1 MKLERSLLATAAVAV
16 SAVLWGLWWIP
27 LRWLDERGLHGD
39 WASFAIFG
47 LASLAL
53 LPFVFIRRGRRS
65 DPLLSLLA
73 IGVPLGLALVMWN
86 HAVINGN
93 VIRVVLLFY
102 LSPIWATL
110 MARFM
115 LAAPIHPTRWLA
127 IILGLAG
134 AAVILELDLLAS
146 DTLSGGY
153 SSADVMALFSGV
165 CFALAA
171 TTTRIYSGVRELDKT
186 FVSVLAA
193 TVIALVFI
201 IVTKTAPPSQELG
214 LLMGGALA
222 IALIFL
228 LPTTLLLL
236 WGAGLLDPGRVAI
249 LLLLEVVTAAVSSA
263 WLASEPLGMRE
274 LLGCALVLAAGLM
287 ESLPWFRRADTRAR

>member
-1 MKLERSLLATAAVAV
+1 MAVAV

-27 LRWLDERGLHGD
+27 LRWLDDSGLRGD

-53 LPFVFIRRGRRS
+53 LPFVCRHRRKS
-65 DPLLSLLA
+65 ADQLLPLLA
-73 IGVPLGLALVMWN
+73 IGVPLGVALVMWN

-115 LAAPIHPTRWLA
+115 LAAPIRPTRWFA

-134 AAVILELDLLAS
+134 AAVILELDRLAS
-146 DTLSGGY
+146 NMVNAALSL
-153 SSADVMALFSGV
+153 ADVMALLSGV

-171 TTTRIYSGVRELDKT
+171 TTTRIYRGVRELDKT

-193 TVIALVFI
+193 TGLALLFVIFAQ
-201 IVTKTAPPSQELG
+201 TAPPSGQLG
-214 LLMGGALA
+214 SLLGGALA

-263 WLASEPLGMRE
+263 LLASEPLGSRE

-287 ESLPWFRRADTRAR
+287 ESLPGLRRTEG

>member
-1 MKLERSLLATAAVAV
+1 MGLKLERSLLPTAAVAV

-39 WASFAIFG
+39 WASLAVFG

-53 LPFVFIRRGRRS
+53 LPFVLIRRGRQA
-65 DPLLSLLA
+65 DPLFHLLA

-102 LSPIWATL
+102 LSPIWATF

-115 LAAPIHPTRWLA
+115 LAAPIRPTRWLA
-127 IILGLAG
+127 ILLGLAG
-134 AAVILELDLLAS
+134 AAVILEIDLLAS

-153 SSADVMALFSGV
+153 SSADLMALLSGV

-193 TVIALVFI
+193 TVIALIFI
-201 IVTKTAPPSQELG
+201 FMTKTAPPSQDLPI
-214 LLMGGALA
+214 LVGGALA
-222 IALIFL
+222 IALVFL

-249 LLLLEVVTAAVSSA
+249 LLLLEVVAAAVSSA
-263 WLASEPLGMRE
+263 LLASEPLGLRE
-274 LLGCALVLAAGLM
+274 LLGCTLVLGAGLM
-287 ESLPWFRRADTRAR
+287 ESLPGLRRAKA

>member
-1 MKLERSLLATAAVAV
+1 MLAVSL

-27 LRWLDERGLHGD
+27 LRVLDDRGLRGD

-53 LPFVFIRRGRRS
+53 LPLVIRRRRWS
-65 DPLLSLLA
+65 TLQIKALLA
-73 IGVPLGLALVMWN
+73 IGVPLGIALVMWN
-86 HAVINGN
+86 HAVIHGS

-134 AAVILELDLLAS
+134 AAVILEVDILTSDRAS
-146 DTLSGGY
+146 AEY
-153 SSADVMALFSGV
+153 SSADVMALLSGV
-165 CFALAA
+165 CFAFAA
-171 TTTRIYSGVRELDKT
+171 TKTRVHTGVRELDKT

-193 TVIALVFI
+193 TGVALLFI
-201 IVTKTAPPSQELG
+201 FATKTPPPFQGVGG
-214 LLMGGALA
+214 LLA
-222 IALIFL
+222 IASGVALFFL
-228 LPTTLLLL
+228 LPTTALLL

-249 LLLLEVVTAAVSSA
+249 LLLLEVLTAAISSA
-263 WLASEPLGMRE
+263 LLTSEPLGLRQ
-274 LLGCALVLAAGLM
+274 LLGCALILAAGLM
-287 ESLPWFRRADTRAR
+287 ESAPGLRRQKA